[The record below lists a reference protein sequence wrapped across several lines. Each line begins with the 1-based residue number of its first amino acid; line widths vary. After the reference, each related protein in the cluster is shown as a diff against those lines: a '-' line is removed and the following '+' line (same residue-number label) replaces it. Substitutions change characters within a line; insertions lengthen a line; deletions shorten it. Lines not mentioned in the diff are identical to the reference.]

1 MVDDNPVNLIS
12 TKELLE
18 SWGYR
23 VDTVEKP
30 SEALKLLQSTKEYAV
45 LLLDFL
51 MPDMDGAE
59 LAEKIRRYNDES
71 VILIYSCEN
80 SRDAIKESLR
90 AQVMDFID
98 KDEDIPTLKKAIQA
112 AVARYENIKTLKLGE
127 NTSENQS
134 LLQEFGLIGAAP
146 SMSRVAALTK
156 KFRSMDNPVLITG
169 ETGTGKELIAKA
181 LHDPTRGE
189 FYVVNCAAFANSSLI
204 EAELFGYEKGA
215 FTGAINKKIGI
226 LEIANRG
233 TVFLDEL
240 HHLSPAGQAT
250 MLRAIREEKIRRVG
264 GDQEISIRCRIVAA
278 TKPDIHQKAM
288 NGEFLMDLYF
298 RLKMLLIEIPVL
310 RERKEDIPLLIHHF
324 CNQFNKKNGTNK
336 KFLARTVRA
345 LEEYSWPGNIGELQG
360 LVVNLLATSN
370 KNNIEPKDLD
380 LRFEQVADEL
390 ELANFT
396 LDDFEKRQVREKQR
410 FIESVIRSSESQRH
424 AAKRLGVSES
434 TLRGHL
440 ERARA

>member
-1 MVDDNPVNLIS
+1 MRTNILMVDDNPVNLIS

-169 ETGTGKELIAKA
+169 
-181 LHDPTRGE
+181 
-189 FYVVNCAAFANSSLI
+189 
-204 EAELFGYEKGA
+204 
-215 FTGAINKKIGI
+215 
-226 LEIANRG
+226 
-233 TVFLDEL
+233 
-240 HHLSPAGQAT
+240 
-250 MLRAIREEKIRRVG
+250 
-264 GDQEISIRCRIVAA
+264 
-278 TKPDIHQKAM
+278 
-288 NGEFLMDLYF
+288 
-298 RLKMLLIEIPVL
+298 
-310 RERKEDIPLLIHHF
+310 
-324 CNQFNKKNGTNK
+324 
-336 KFLARTVRA
+336 
-345 LEEYSWPGNIGELQG
+345 
-360 LVVNLLATSN
+360 
-370 KNNIEPKDLD
+370 
-380 LRFEQVADEL
+380 
-390 ELANFT
+390 
-396 LDDFEKRQVREKQR
+396 
-410 FIESVIRSSESQRH
+410 
-424 AAKRLGVSES
+424 
-434 TLRGHL
+434 
-440 ERARA
+440 